1 MPNETTSNICILE
14 LKAVSHL
21 KAAGVESLRFE
32 KDSQVIASMD
42 WPLKVGFAM
51 HHWQGDGWSLT
62 ATSTARKDGACG
74 DAIARQALF
83 PRFVAP
89 AKQLIKMHH
98 AGGISLAKTH
108 IALESKPVVG
118 GWHGDGQGDG
128 EAQWMGSACCWKA
141 WRTNDYEAI
150 AEHQPKQPIHREG

>member
-118 GWHGDGQGDG
+118 RWHGDGQGDG

-141 WRTNDYEAI
+141 WRTNDSEAI

>member
-74 DAIARQALF
+74 DAVARQALF

-150 AEHQPKQPIHREG
+150 AEHQPKQSIHREG